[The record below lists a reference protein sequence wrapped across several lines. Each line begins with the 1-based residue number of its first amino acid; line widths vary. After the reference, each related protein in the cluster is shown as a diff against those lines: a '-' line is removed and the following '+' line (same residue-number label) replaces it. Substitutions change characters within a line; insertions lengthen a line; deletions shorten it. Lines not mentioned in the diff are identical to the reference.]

1 MNKSQQF
8 ILSEHLEEIK
18 DASQFTSFLATKR
31 VDTLTFEEVAELWD
45 ITVLLD
51 GVISRIEK
59 NYPKLENIYNL
70 FILCSQLTVII

>member
-8 ILSEHLEEIK
+8 ILSEHLEELK
-18 DASQFTSFLATKR
+18 DANQFTSFLVTKR
-31 VDTLTFEEVAELWD
+31 VDTLTREEVAELWD

-59 NYPKLENIYNL
+59 
-70 FILCSQLTVII
+70 IIQN